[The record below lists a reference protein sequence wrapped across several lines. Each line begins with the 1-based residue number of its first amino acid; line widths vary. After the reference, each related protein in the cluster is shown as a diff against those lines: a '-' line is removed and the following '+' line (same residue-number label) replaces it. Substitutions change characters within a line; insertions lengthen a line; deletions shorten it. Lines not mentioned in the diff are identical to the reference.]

1 MTDTTVTLS
10 PNAAR
15 RINAIG
21 QSEGR
26 PMMLRVAVDGGGC
39 SGFQY
44 RFDLVDTVE
53 ADDLK
58 IERDGAAALV
68 DVISMAL
75 LKGSEIDFVDELAG
89 AEFRVRNPNAKS
101 SCGCG
106 VSFSISRA
114 RVKSAL
120 PSLNDGRIQS
130 ILIVKLTRA
139 LKGAFDCHAV
149 PTEFEKVLTSATR
162 K

>member
-1 MTDTTVTLS
+1 MTQTDLTLS
-10 PNAAR
+10 ENAAR
-15 RINAIG
+15 RIKAIAA
-21 QSEGR
+21 SEGR
-26 PMMLRVAVDGGGC
+26 PLMLRVAVDGGGC

-58 IERDGAAALV
+58 VERDDAVALV
-68 DVISMAL
+68 DVVSLAL

-106 VSFSISRA
+106 VSFSI
-114 RVKSAL
+114 
-120 PSLNDGRIQS
+120 
-130 ILIVKLTRA
+130 
-139 LKGAFDCHAV
+139 
-149 PTEFEKVLTSATR
+149 
-162 K
+162 